1 MGNFGKSLL
10 SLAHTQLV
18 VSLLENPARE
28 GFVNEDAERE
38 KPSTGKGGG
47 FGR

>member
-10 SLAHTQLV
+10 SLAHAQLV

-28 GFVNEDAERE
+28 VLLTKTPRE
-38 KPSTGKGGG
+38 KPSIGKGGG
-47 FGR
+47 FGC